1 MSSFLLLP
9 VVLFLGLP
17 FGLGAFIA
25 ATHLFRFLKTRT
37 KTATAFTVT
46 LCIIAGITSLL
57 TAPAFVIGTTGY
69 IIAAATYIVFVAIG
83 APKLFRLGKFLSRE
97 LDGDKTNDVDLGDGA
112 AAKDQ
117 TPPTK

>member
-112 AAKDQ
+112 KEQ